1 MGVSIMSKL
10 VIYCDFDGT
19 ITNQDNIISIMKK
32 FAPPAYLPIKENIL
46 GQKQSIREGVAQM
59 FSLLPVA
66 IKDQIISYL
75 LDQAEIREGFAD
87 FVSYARKHDIPL
99 YIVSGGIDFFVHPL
113 LEKFGPF
120 SGVYCNEA
128 DFSGERIQINFP
140 HVCDDLCTSKGCGC
154 CKPSIIRKLQEKDS
168 LSVVIGDSITDLEA
182 AKLAD
187 VVIARDFLIEKCKEL
202 NIPYEPFENFRD
214 VMTIIETRLG
224 VQT

>member
-1 MGVSIMSKL
+1 MSKL

-87 FVSYARKHDIPL
+87 FVSYTRKHDIPL
-99 YIVSGGIDFFVHPL
+99 YIVSGGIDFFVHPM

>member
-1 MGVSIMSKL
+1 MSKL

-59 FSLLPVA
+59 FSLLPVS

-87 FVSYARKHDIPL
+87 FVSYTRKHDIPL
-99 YIVSGGIDFFVHPL
+99 YIVSGGIDFFVHPM

>member
-59 FSLLPVA
+59 FALLPVSL
-66 IKDQIISYL
+66 KDQIVSYL

-87 FVSYARKHDIPL
+87 FVSYTRKHDIPL
-99 YIVSGGIDFFVHPL
+99 YIVSGGIDFFVHPM